1 MKAMLHEKPANNPRY
16 GAAGNMSDNEDGF
29 SFDPKTWNK
38 AENKAAARAETA
50 PAEPVSPVPAPE
62 SPTKIPDENTVPS
75 RRNLMALGAG
85 GALLLTGGIT
95 AFLSRS
101 KTPPV
106 QAATAAPPLPAGTMT
121 RSLTL
126 AQAGD
131 LQSALVS
138 AGVPAEEAGRAAT
151 AALGTLGSTNGSLR
165 LVMHLTGGAA
175 TQLERAEVTR
185 PDSSGVS
192 LVRSGSGF
200 TATAIAASVTT
211 EVVVK
216 RGEIDRDSFYTSAV
230 TAGIT
235 DSLIPE
241 FAKAFAYDFDFQ
253 REINPGDIF
262 EAAFEQGR
270 NASGEPVGIP
280 RLVYA
285 SLSTNAKS
293 RALYAFTP
301 EGLEPGWFDGNGIS
315 IIRSFLRTPVDG
327 ARITS
332 RFGIRVHPV
341 LGFVKAHK
349 GTDFGAPTGTPIY
362 AAGDGAVTWAAMK
375 GPNGNLV
382 ILQHDNGWQTYYLH
396 MDRFGDGIT
405 PGVRVRQ
412 GQTIGYVGTTGR
424 STGPH
429 LHYEMHV
436 NGEAVDAM
444 TMPMDEGHSL
454 KAAELTAF
462 QAERDRIDSIR
473 SQA

>member
-16 GAAGNMSDNEDGF
+16 GAAGNMSDDEDSF

-38 AENKAAARAETA
+38 VQNKAAARAEMA
-50 PAEPVSPVPAPE
+50 AAEPLSVPELPSKSPGDRA
-62 SPTKIPDENTVPS
+62 SPS
-75 RRNLMALGAG
+75 RRNLVALGAG
-85 GALLLTGGIT
+85 GALLLTGGVT

-101 KTPPV
+101 KTPPA
-106 QAATAAPPLPAGTMT
+106 QAAAAPPLPAGTMT

-126 AQAGD
+126 AQASD
-131 LQSALVS
+131 LQGALVS
-138 AGVPAEEAGRAAT
+138 AGVPVEEASRAAT
-151 AALGTLGSTNGSLR
+151 AALATLGSASGPLR
-165 LVMHLTGGAA
+165 LVMHLTGGGP
-175 TQLERAEVTR
+175 TQLERAELTR

-211 EVVVK
+211 EVIVK

-241 FAKAFAYDFDFQ
+241 FARAFAYDFDFQ

-270 NASGEPVGIP
+270 NASGEAVGIP
-280 RLVYA
+280 RLLYA
-285 SLSTNAKS
+285 SLSTSAKS

-301 EGLEPGWFDGNGIS
+301 EGGKAGWFDGNGIS

-341 LGFVKAHK
+341 LGFVKAHR

-362 AAGDGAVTWAAMK
+362 AASDGAVTWAAMK

-396 MDRFGDGIT
+396 MDRFGDGIM
-405 PGVRVRQ
+405 PGVRVGQ

-444 TMPMDEGHSL
+444 IMPMDEGHSL
-454 KAAELTAF
+454 KGAQLTAF
-462 QAERDRIDSIR
+462 QTERDRIDSIR